1 MSINRNSLRK
11 IIREELSK
19 IDEGFSSGTFKDSKD
34 TQTRSEKV
42 GYKMVGEEDKPSFDL
57 SKESDRGDGEFPSG
71 NLKTIKEWTEKDET
85 DGTIKR
91 WSKPLGDKY
100 TEYEKKK
107 FGLKEAGG
115 EFDKI
120 QIPATVKRWMN
131 RFIDSVNSVKLER
144 IKKMA
149 ILYKV
154 IKSLGLNP
162 QELNTYIQRI
172 RRGLK

>member
-1 MSINRNSLRK
+1 MNRKTLKK
-11 IIREELSK
+11 IIRKEITK
-19 IDEGFSSGTFKDSKD
+19 IEEGFATGNPQD
-34 TQTRSEKV
+34 TLNTKTRSEKV
-42 GYKMVGEEDKPSFDL
+42 GYKMVGEDDKPTFDL

-71 NLKTIKEWTEKDET
+71 NLKTIKEWTEKDEA

>member
-1 MSINRNSLRK
+1 MDRKALKK
-11 IIREELSK
+11 IIREEIK
-19 IDEGFSSGTFKDSKD
+19 KMEEGFATGNPQD
-34 TQTRSEKV
+34 TLSTKTRSEKV
-42 GYKMVGEEDKPSFDL
+42 GYKMVGEDDKPTFDL

-71 NLKTIKEWTEKDET
+71 NLKTIKEWTEKDEA

>member
-1 MSINRNSLRK
+1 
-11 IIREELSK
+11 
-19 IDEGFSSGTFKDSKD
+19 
-34 TQTRSEKV
+34 
-42 GYKMVGEEDKPSFDL
+42 MVGEEDKPTFDI
-57 SKESDRGDGEFPSG
+57 SKESERGDGEFPSG
-71 NLKTIKEWTEKDET
+71 NLKSIKEWTEKDEA

-91 WSKPLGDKY
+91 WSKPFGNKY

-107 FGLKEAGG
+107 FGIKEAGKQG

-120 QIPATVKRWMN
+120 QIPATVKRWMG

-149 ILYKV
+149 ILYHV
-154 IKSLGLNP
+154 VKSLGLNP

>member
-1 MSINRNSLRK
+1 VMDRKALKK
-11 IIREELSK
+11 IIREEIK
-19 IDEGFSSGTFKDSKD
+19 KMEEGFATGNPQD
-34 TQTRSEKV
+34 TLSTKTRSEKV
-42 GYKMVGEEDKPSFDL
+42 GYKMVGEDDKPTFDL

-71 NLKTIKEWTEKDET
+71 NLKTIKEWTEKDEA

>member
-1 MSINRNSLRK
+1 M
-11 IIREELSK
+11 
-19 IDEGFSSGTFKDSKD
+19 
-34 TQTRSEKV
+34 
-42 GYKMVGEEDKPSFDL
+42 
-57 SKESDRGDGEFPSG
+57 
-71 NLKTIKEWTEKDET
+71 
-85 DGTIKR
+85 
-91 WSKPLGDKY
+91 Y
-100 TEYEKKK
+100 TVTKKK